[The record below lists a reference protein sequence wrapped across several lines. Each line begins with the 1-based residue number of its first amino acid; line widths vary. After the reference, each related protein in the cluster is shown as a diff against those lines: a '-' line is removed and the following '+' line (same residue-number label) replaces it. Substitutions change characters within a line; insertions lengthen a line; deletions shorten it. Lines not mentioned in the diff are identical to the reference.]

1 MATSFM
7 PQDDPDAAAA
17 ARSASA
23 VDHGNPRP
31 HPDFARHI
39 TRLSSE
45 GRLCETVHDN
55 GNPRPHPDFARHIT
69 RLLQCRLCAIPY
81 KLVVTLP
88 CGRSICR
95 SCLPPSYVRD
105 WITYPSAPDRHQVIQ
120 CPFPDC
126 GRVHAVK
133 DCSSDVTLNKL
144 ATMVHSVVARAWT
157 EAASLGFIKESPV
170 LEPMPEIPDDY
181 EQKHLVVDTRF
192 LATWFLATQSLL
204 DYDDEFHF
212 HVTHGQHTQAEHF
225 DIGLLQTLQQTL
237 RSEVDCQIC
246 FSLLYDPFT
255 TPCGHTFCRHC
266 LMRAYDRRECCPLCR
281 RPVDIDRLLKP
292 DACPSNDCITGLIRT
307 FWQDEV
313 DARKEAFVAEGM
325 ATRHLIHIPLLVCG
339 LSFPGQP
346 MYVQIFEPQYH
357 RMLEN
362 VLNGNGKFGMVMPL
376 DPERLGDGFHPIGIL
391 LQIKNTW
398 YRQDGRSL
406 VELEGLSRF
415 RVLNWYTHEG
425 YTVGVS
431 ERADDVG
438 VEQEEAMEAAEVG
451 YDASDSAAGGHLY
464 QFYDTR
470 DEEAAA
476 TAPFWTS
483 WRQFGSD
490 MPESAVDLDAMT
502 TESLMR
508 FALSFVDRTREKK
521 VPWLTEAKLMTYGEC
536 PDDPVLLPWWFGST
550 IPISNPQ
557 KVRLISAFTVR
568 DRLKICGSWILEMRR
583 RTRYKEQRAEPMGIF
598 S

>member
-1 MATSFM
+1 M
-7 PQDDPDAAAA
+7 PPDDPDAAGVLP
-17 ARSASA
+17 RSGSA
-23 VDHGNPRP
+23 NHDGNNPRP
-31 HPDFARHI
+31 HPDFSRHI
-39 TRLSSE
+39 IRL
-45 GRLCETVHDN
+45 
-55 GNPRPHPDFARHIT
+55 F
-69 RLLQCRLCAIPY
+69 QCRLCSI
-81 KLVVTLP
+81 LRNLFVSLP

-95 SCLPPSYVRD
+95 DCLPRSYVRD
-105 WITYPSAPDRHQVIQ
+105 WITYPSAPDRHRVIQ
-120 CPFPDC
+120 CPFTEC

-144 ATMVHSVVARAWT
+144 IATVHTIMERVWR
-157 EAASLGFIKESPV
+157 EAVRVGLLIEYDGISEL
-170 LEPMPEIPDDY
+170 IPDKYRSDLSDSDISTPFGENNMFTFY
-181 EQKHLVVDTRF
+181 HRFDTARVTVVTRF
-192 LATWFLATQSLL
+192 LQTWAFAARRLLPYNDVQFNIQCVYDATTGSPIAPK
-204 DYDDEFHF
+204 
-212 HVTHGQHTQAEHF
+212 AEEF
-225 DIGLLQTLQQTL
+225 DINVLKTLQQTL

-246 FSLLYDPFT
+246 FCLLYDPYT

-266 LMRAYDRRECCPLCR
+266 LLKAYDRRDRCPLCR
-281 RPVDIDRLLKP
+281 RPLGIDPLLKA
-292 DACPSNDCITGLIRT
+292 DVCPSNDRIAGYIRT
-307 FWQDEV
+307 FWQDEL
-313 DARKEAFVAEGM
+313 DSRAEAYIAEGI
-325 ATRHLIHIPLLVCG
+325 ATRHLTHIPLLVCG

-362 VLNGNGKFGMVMPL
+362 VMNGNGKFGMVMPL
-376 DPERLGDGFHPIGIL
+376 DPERLGDGFHPIGVL
-391 LQIKNTW
+391 HRVKNTW
-398 YRQDGRSL
+398 YRRDGRSL
-406 VELEGLSRF
+406 VELEGLCRF
-415 RVLNWYTHEG
+415 RVLNSYMHQG

-464 QFYDTR
+464 QYYDTR

-490 MPESAVDLDAMT
+490 MPECAIDLNAMT
-502 TESLMR
+502 TESLLR
-508 FALSFVDRTREKK
+508 FALSFVDRMQEKK

-536 PDDPVLLPWWFGST
+536 PADPVLLPWWLGST

-568 DRLKICGSWILEMRR
+568 DRLKICGSWIMEIRR
-583 RTRYKEQRAEPMGIF
+583 RTR
-598 S
+598 